1 MLPIG
6 YFLLVTLFLLSDVKK
21 FDHSFSLRWNF
32 YTSRSGRTIK
42 CNRATRYESR
52 VNQGLRSGC
61 DWNIRFRG
69 ICRYNNKISDP
80 VVITGVNSVHYNMC
94 DPSYVGQ
101 FVLSRTRSGDYKRR
115 GSEFLRKIMVQIAI
129 DPFVDVRA
137 MTELLQKV

>member
-42 CNRATRYESR
+42 CNRATHYESR
-52 VNQGLRSGC
+52 VNQGVRSGC